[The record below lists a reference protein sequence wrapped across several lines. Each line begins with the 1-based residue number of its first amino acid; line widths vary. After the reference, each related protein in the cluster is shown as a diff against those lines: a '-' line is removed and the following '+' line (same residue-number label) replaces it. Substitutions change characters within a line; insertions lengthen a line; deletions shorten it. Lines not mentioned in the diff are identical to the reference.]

1 MFSRPKS
8 SSRWRSS
15 KTGVLRSD
23 TATQKLI
30 QKIEMRVFGG
40 SLFMASFL
48 FTTFFDVFV
57 LQSISN
63 VFGSDCENLEEI
75 VETIT
80 KNKRNRNENLQHKYI
95 SKL

>member
-1 MFSRPKS
+1 
-8 SSRWRSS
+8 
-15 KTGVLRSD
+15 
-23 TATQKLI
+23 
-30 QKIEMRVFGG
+30 
-40 SLFMASFL
+40 MASFL